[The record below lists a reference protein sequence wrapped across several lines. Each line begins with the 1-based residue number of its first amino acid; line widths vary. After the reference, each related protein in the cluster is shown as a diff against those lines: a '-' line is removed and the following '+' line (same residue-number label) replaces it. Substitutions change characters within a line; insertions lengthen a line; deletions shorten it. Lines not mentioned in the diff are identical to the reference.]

1 LLRYENRKIY
11 LMPLLLILGTI
22 HRNAYSSLKALQKK
36 HYELWEWY
44 LEDLAEAIVLE
55 RAPQLAETGLKHL
68 LQDKSAKQLKQ
79 LISREKMRKMYRK
92 ISRALNKTK
101 GTGLSRID
109 IPDPSAISDV
119 TGDPN
124 DPKTWK
130 GPWKSI
136 TSPRGIAQEVCKMNT
151 AQYHQA
157 HDTPFGSGPL
167 ADMIG
172 QRGDTSCCHE
182 LLCGTLPPEMPPSL
196 LPETLRVLNVLAQPV
211 PQNTGPPIIPPD
223 EFVSYILSGI

>member
-1 LLRYENRKIY
+1 MI
-11 LMPLLLILGTI
+11 
-22 HRNAYSSLKALQKK
+22 RNATYQGERRNWTFESYYHAHQEAHYDLELYGEVVTENKK
-36 HYELWEWY
+36 VTDFLRGI
-44 LEDLAEAIVLE
+44 LDPTCNV
-55 RAPQLAETGLKHL
+55 
-68 LQDKSAKQLKQ
+68 S
-79 LISREKMRKMYRK
+79 
-92 ISRALNKTK
+92 K
-101 GTGLSRID
+101 G
-109 IPDPSAISDV
+109 
-119 TGDPN
+119 
-124 DPKTWK
+124 
-130 GPWKSI
+130 I

-172 QRGDTSCCHE
+172 QRGDTPCCHE

-211 PQNTGPPIIPPD
+211 PQNTGPPIITPD